1 MSSSFA
7 TARAIK
13 TTSPAQAK
21 GKSETGKATILVVED
36 YSDTREMLSIL
47 LRSRGYNVI
56 EAEDGVEGLLKAGW
70 VYPDLIIMDLSLPEM
85 DGVEVARRIHAQA
98 KLSQT
103 PIFVVSAYLT
113 EEVAADVHAAG
124 CVEAIAK
131 PFDAEM
137 LLEKIN
143 ATLTAEVQA
152 KAPPP
157 Q

>member
-1 MSSSFA
+1 MSSSSA
-7 TARAIK
+7 AARALQ
-13 TTSPAQAK
+13 T
-21 GKSETGKATILVVED
+21 KSSGQLTAPETKATILIVED

-47 LRSRGYNVI
+47 LRSRGYKVI

-113 EEVAADVHAAG
+113 EAVMADVHAAG
-124 CVEAIAK
+124 CVETFSK
-131 PFDAEM
+131 PFDAET
-137 LLEKIN
+137 LLAKIT
-143 ATLTAEVQA
+143 ATLGPNQSA
-152 KAPPP
+152 
-157 Q
+157 

>member
-1 MSSSFA
+1 MSSSSA
-7 TARAIK
+7 AARAIQ
-13 TTSPAQAK
+13 TTSSAQ
-21 GKSETGKATILVVED
+21 SPRETAKATILVVED

-47 LRSRGYNVI
+47 LRSRGYKVI

-113 EEVAADVHAAG
+113 EAVKADVLAAG
-124 CVEAIAK
+124 CVETFSK
-131 PFDAEM
+131 PFDAET

-143 ATLTAEVQA
+143 ARLT
-152 KAPPP
+152 PR
-157 Q
+157 